1 MNTIFSM
8 FNSTF
13 IRAKKSRLYMFQL
26 FGLIILLISIL
37 NPFSINRITLS
48 IASLSLYHC
57 NIFCQFFIPPSFINN
72 CRIFLMNDFRIWD
85 IIISVLRNLLLAS
98 MTILICSLHLF
109 RVYFNS
115 FGIISVAMENAK
127 LKLAL
132 GITARTPIIVAKE
145 AIETLPP
152 VADKTIKTLSK

>member
-1 MNTIFSM
+1 M
-8 FNSTF
+8 
-13 IRAKKSRLYMFQL
+13 
-26 FGLIILLISIL
+26 LISIL
-37 NPFSINRITLS
+37 NPFSIDRIPLS
-48 IASLSLYHC
+48 IALLSLYHC
-57 NIFCQFFIPPSFINN
+57 NIFFQFCIPFPFINN
-72 CRIFLMNDFRIWD
+72 CGIFLMNDFRIWD
-85 IIISVLRNLLLAS
+85 IISVLRNLLLAS
-98 MTILICSLHLF
+98 MTILLCLFHLF

-152 VADKTIKTLSK
+152 VANETIKTLSK

>member
-1 MNTIFSM
+1 M

-26 FGLIILLISIL
+26 FGLIISLISIL
-37 NPFSINRITLS
+37 NPFSINRIPLS

-57 NIFCQFFIPPSFINN
+57 NIFFQFVIPPSFINN
-72 CRIFLMNDFRIWD
+72 CRIFLMDDFRIWD
-85 IIISVLRNLLLAS
+85 IISVLRNFLLAS
-98 MTILICSLHLF
+98 MTILICSFHLF

-132 GITARTPIIVAKE
+132 GITARTPIIVVKE

-152 VADKTIKTLSK
+152 VAGKTIKTLSK